1 MEKIDFKKQF
11 AACYSNPAGKVT
23 ILQAPAFHYLA
34 IDGKGD
40 PNTAK
45 AFQHA
50 IEALFSVS
58 YTLKFMVK
66 KGDMNIDYGVMPLEA
81 QWYME
86 NMEEFCMERKADWLW
101 TIMIMQPDFIT
112 PAMVKDA
119 IALAGSKKALVS
131 LPLLRVETQ
140 CDGLSAQI
148 LHTGP
153 YSEEVPTIKKL
164 HSYIEENGYEL
175 TGRHREIYLNDMRR
189 TAPAKLKTIIRQPMK
204 KIG

>member
-1 MEKIDFKKQF
+1 MKKIDLKKQF
-11 AACYSNPAGKVT
+11 APCYTNPAGKIT
-23 ILQAPAFHYLA
+23 IITAPEFGYLA

-40 PNTAK
+40 PNTSIN
-45 AFQHA
+45 FQHA
-50 IEALFSVS
+50 IETLYTVS

-66 KGDMNIDYGVMPLEA
+66 KGGLEIDYGVMPLEG

-86 NMEEFCMERKADWLW
+86 NMAEFCMERKAEWLW

-112 PAMVKDA
+112 EAMVKDA
-119 IALAGSKKALVS
+119 VIKAGEKKTLVS
-131 LPLLRVETQ
+131 LPLLRFEKQ

-164 HSYIEENGYEL
+164 HAFIAENGYQL

-189 TAPAKLKTIIRQPMK
+189 TAPAKLKTIIRQPILQAK
-204 KIG
+204 